1 MLINHVII
9 QNKLGLHARA
19 SAKLVA
25 IASKYNSDIF
35 IQKDNQTIDGKSIMA
50 VMMLSAKK
58 GTELMITTK
67 GQDEIPQMEAILA
80 LINDL
85 FGEGI

>member
-1 MLINHVII
+1 
-9 QNKLGLHARA
+9 
-19 SAKLVA
+19 
-25 IASKYNSDIF
+25 
-35 IQKDNQTIDGKSIMA
+35 MA

-58 GTELMITTK
+58 GTELMITTQ